1 MLTIQRLESLLIPQN
16 FDYGALQGLSNESRA
31 RLMKVSPETLGQ
43 ASRISGIRPTDI
55 TLIGLQI
62 KKFHVKHLKK

>member
-1 MLTIQRLESLLIPQN
+1 MAIQKLESLLIPQN
-16 FDYGALQGLSNESRA
+16 FNYGELQGLSNESKA
-31 RLMKVSPETLGQ
+31 RLTKVCPETLGQ

-62 KKFHVKHLKK
+62 KKFQMW